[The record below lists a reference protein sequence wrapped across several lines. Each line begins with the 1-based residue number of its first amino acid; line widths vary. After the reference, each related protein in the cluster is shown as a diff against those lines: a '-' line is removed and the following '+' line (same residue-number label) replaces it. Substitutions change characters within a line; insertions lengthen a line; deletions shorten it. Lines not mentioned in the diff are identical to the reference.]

1 MPPDPSSQEVPQL
14 FDPVKAATALSR
26 ASRMG
31 PVTFLLERA
40 AQDLIERLD
49 PVLRE
54 FDPSLD
60 LGTPGAQF
68 GAALLRAGK
77 ASEIEHRGEIGA
89 TIPEIASRPI
99 TWPDLGLEAGRYGLI
114 ASGLVLQRVNDV
126 PGFIA
131 QARRALRPDG
141 LFIAAFAGGDSLY
154 ELRDCLMRAESE
166 LTGAA
171 TMRVFPF
178 IDVRAAGQLLQRA
191 GLALPVT
198 DSEKITI
205 RYQSFFRMIAEWRG
219 MGSSASLLQRG
230 HTPPLTRRILFR
242 AAELYAEHYSDAEGK
257 LNATIEIIWMSG
269 WAPHESQQQPLKPG
283 SAKARLADA
292 LANIAEGKD
301 KPRGK

>member
-1 MPPDPSSQEVPQL
+1 MPPDPSQKEVPQL
-14 FDPVKAATALSR
+14 FDPVKAAAALSR
-26 ASRMG
+26 ALRAG
-31 PVTFLLERA
+31 PATFLLERA
-40 AQDLIERLD
+40 ADDLIERLE

-54 FDPSLD
+54 FDPVLD

-68 GAALLRAGK
+68 GAVLRRAGK
-77 ASEIEHRGEIGA
+77 ASQIEHRGEIGA
-89 TIPEIASRPI
+89 FIPEIESRPI
-99 TWPDLGLEAGRYGLI
+99 TWPDLGLEAERYGLI
-114 ASGLVLQRVNDV
+114 ASGLVMQRVNDV

-131 QARRALRPDG
+131 QARRALKPDG
-141 LFIAAFAGGDSLY
+141 LFIAAFVGGDSLH
-154 ELRDCLMRAESE
+154 ELRDCLMSAESE

-178 IDVRAAGQLLQRA
+178 VDVRAAGQLLQRA

-205 RYQSFFRMIAEWRG
+205 RYQSFFRLIAEWRG
-219 MGSSASLLQRG
+219 MGSSANLLQRG
-230 HTPPLTRRILFR
+230 PTPPLTRRILFR
-242 AAELYAEHYSDAEGK
+242 AAELYSERYSDAEGR

-292 LANIAEGKD
+292 LAKIADESKD
-301 KPRGK
+301 E